1 MNEIIPEPS
10 LSMVLEKYRRAIEEK
25 AIVRWEETSQY
36 PTGQL
41 IGDISIAPICDKEG
55 ICTHLVGSVHDITG
69 FKRTEEAL
77 RESEEKSR
85 TLVENVIDIVY
96 QTDLNGTITFVTPSA
111 LLLLGYDTL
120 DDIIGRPITS
130 FWVDPEKRNELLASM
145 KEKGYVNDYEVTI
158 LKQDGPE
165 SSCFNKQPFL

>member
-1 MNEIIPEPS
+1 M
-10 LSMVLEKYRRAIEEK
+10 
-25 AIVRWEETSQY
+25 
-36 PTGQL
+36 
-41 IGDISIAPICDKEG
+41 
-55 ICTHLVGSVHDITG
+55 
-69 FKRTEEAL
+69 
-77 RESEEKSR
+77 
-85 TLVENVIDIVY
+85 ENVIDIVY

-158 LKQDGPE
+158 LKQDGTE
-165 SSCFNKQPFL
+165 ASCFNKQPFL